1 MRLFTGDSSAV
12 AHRLLPGHVSTHF
25 HSANMKRSSPRGKT
39 RSALGAYR
47 DRGMARVLVIVAA
60 ALLAMPLVPRR
71 AVAQTAGT
79 SRAEDASVAKAP
91 MTWKEQGFVPGDA
104 LVITIWREP
113 DLSGTFLVHEDGVVT
128 LPMLGRVPV
137 AGITVV
143 ALRDTLTRRYARDLR
158 EPIITVEHRR
168 RVFVLG
174 QVKQP
179 GLLTLDPTV
188 SLTGAVSLAGGSS
201 EGGDLR
207 RLKIVRDGS
216 VLQTQIDPDRPL
228 GDLPL
233 RSGDQ
238 IHVGRQGWFDRNS
251 AFMVSVVLSTA
262 SVFAAL
268 LR

>member
-1 MRLFTGDSSAV
+1 MGAV
-12 AHRLLPGHVSTHF
+12 
-25 HSANMKRSSPRGKT
+25 
-39 RSALGAYR
+39 
-47 DRGMARVLVIVAA
+47 
-60 ALLAMPLVPRR
+60 ALLAMPALASRL
-71 AVAQTAGT
+71 VAQTPT
-79 SRAEDASVAKAP
+79 TVASTAQP
-91 MTWKEQGFVPGDA
+91 STTWKEQGFVPGDA

-113 DLSGTFLVHEDGVVT
+113 DLSGTFLVNEDGVVT

-137 AGITVV
+137 AGITVT

-188 SLTGAVSLAGGSS
+188 SLAGAVSLAGGAG

-207 RLKIVRDGS
+207 RLKIVRDGV

-238 IHVGRQGWFDRNS
+238 IHVGRRGWFDRNS
-251 AFMVSVVLSTA
+251 TFMVSVVLSTA
-262 SVFAAL
+262 TVFAAL